1 MVTVREEMSPNR
13 GQESCLQGSCA
24 VCSGKGTTVGQG
36 DRKRRSDGCHPA
48 PLLLASAATW
58 EMGQGSRGERI
69 WSTLNLTHLAT
80 SLSSGWHQRAW
91 NGAVI
96 SQLCTREVSG
106 DCLVLAANFL
116 AVKKMFEGFF
126 VLALKGI
133 FFRVI

>member
-1 MVTVREEMSPNR
+1 M
-13 GQESCLQGSCA
+13 
-24 VCSGKGTTVGQG
+24 
-36 DRKRRSDGCHPA
+36 
-48 PLLLASAATW
+48 
-58 EMGQGSRGERI
+58 
-69 WSTLNLTHLAT
+69 LNLTHLAP
-80 SLSSGWHQRAW
+80 SLSSGWHQCAW